1 MTEQTLTIR
10 IISGMLLLLT
20 TYFGISHGSRV
31 FQEPS
36 QQYMEMMNSLGITNT
51 LRILIGILSISF
63 AILILF
69 QSTFFIGNTL
79 RAVML
84 IVMVA
89 LALRSGNYKF
99 ALVEIPFIIMPLI
112 LIYLGHP
119 FKNV

>member
-1 MTEQTLTIR
+1 MMEQTLTIK

-20 TYFGISHGSRV
+20 TYFGVSHGSRV

-36 QQYMEMMNSLGITNT
+36 PQYMEMMNSLGITNA
-51 LRILIGILSISF
+51 LRTLIGSLSISF

-69 QSTFFIGNTL
+69 PNTFFIGNTL

-84 IVMVA
+84 IVLAA
-89 LALRSGNYKF
+89 LALKSGNYKF

-119 FKNV
+119 LKSV

>member
-69 QSTFFIGNTL
+69 LSIFFIGNTL

>member
-1 MTEQTLTIR
+1 
-10 IISGMLLLLT
+10 
-20 TYFGISHGSRV
+20 
-31 FQEPS
+31 
-36 QQYMEMMNSLGITNT
+36 MMNSLGITNT

-84 IVMVA
+84 IVMAA